1 MVMLLGSP
9 SAFLNF
15 HSGRGFSTHD
25 RHLPGLEAM
34 RAQALAQQAGFLA
47 AEARVHHLARNYA
60 AALRCFLQTSAA
72 AAFEYLEATLGSPDA
87 TAAET
92 DSIWGAVQS
101 ALPELVA
108 ADSLVLARLVL
119 ARFPGKHS
127 GVIYSLQ
134 GSPELQFRCSLL
146 VFWGL

>member
-1 MVMLLGSP
+1 
-9 SAFLNF
+9 
-15 HSGRGFSTHD
+15 
-25 RHLPGLEAM
+25 M

-60 AALRCFLQTSAA
+60 VALRCFLQTSAA
-72 AAFEYLEATLGSPDA
+72 AAFEYLEATLGSPNA

-119 ARFPGKHS
+119 ARFPDKHS

-134 GSPELQFRCSLL
+134 GSPELQFRCRPVLL
-146 VFWGL
+146 EPMRQLAR